1 MLNIKIEE
9 IIINFIDGTITSEE
23 ACFLNKWI
31 QESEINKQLFEELTH
46 PELVSKELQK
56 FYTYDEELGWNR
68 IETELAHRKKIKQTN
83 WKYWTAAA
91 CMLGVI
97 VTTVVI
103 FFKGNDNII
112 ENKVATVVKNDVEA
126 PQSKRAFIQLAN
138 GETVALS
145 SVEKGILTEQGRV
158 NIVKNSEGQIVYQGH
173 ATETVFNTL
182 VNPRGGTVVS
192 LVLNDG
198 TRVWLNSESSL
209 KYPNSFSGN
218 ERIVEITGE
227 AYFEVAK
234 DPAKKFIV
242 KGNGVITE
250 VFGTH
255 FNVNTYND
263 EAETKVTLQEGSVRV
278 LKGASSGF
286 LKPGQRAA
294 FSNKSDQM
302 AIDNTDVDKVLAW
315 VYGDFNF
322 DDETLPDIMRQLAR
336 WYDLEVSFEGKP
348 PADLYSGIISRKS
361 SLVTVLQILNA
372 AEGIKYSIEGKKIKI
387 ERTK

>member
-1 MLNIKIEE
+1 
-9 IIINFIDGTITSEE
+9 
-23 ACFLNKWI
+23 
-31 QESEINKQLFEELTH
+31 
-46 PELVSKELQK
+46 
-56 FYTYDEELGWNR
+56 
-68 IETELAHRKKIKQTN
+68 
-83 WKYWTAAA
+83 
-91 CMLGVI
+91 MLGVI